1 MTRLLS
7 QYSVP
12 DSRQG
17 HPESLGYTRHRTRYL
32 QPRAPRKR
40 PRGLRATPAAGHE
53 AGRHQNHALLVS
65 NGTPVSFLESRISPR
80 TNISVCTGRTSACA
94 QSSGMAGGCSSQV
107 MRRTHT
113 RLLAGRVSTPAC
125 RTPSVIIFPRVGIRC
140 SYRLSSSTSGGSWP
154 QFSRAFP
161 RRDCSR
167 RSTRSASL

>member
-7 QYSVP
+7 QHPVP

-17 HPESLGYTRHRTRYL
+17 HSKSLGSTRYRTGYL

-40 PRGLRATPAAGHE
+40 PRGLRATLAAGHE
-53 AGRHQNHALLVS
+53 AGRHQDHALLVS
-65 NGTPVSFLESRISPR
+65 NGTPVSFFESRIPPR

-94 QSSGMAGGCSSQV
+94 RSSGTAGGCSLLA
-107 MRRTHT
+107 MRRMHT
-113 RLLAGRVSTPAC
+113 RLLAARVLTPAC

-154 QFSRAFP
+154 LFSRASP
-161 RRDCSR
+161 RRSCWR